1 MSVSAFYLRELLLV
15 GVLAVLAFALL
26 RKPERIALCEKM
38 LNDRGALAFAAMLSG
53 AITWYVWGSLTDV
66 PNIHDEASY
75 LLQAKLFASGH
86 WTRPAAPIPA
96 FFEQFHVFVDP
107 VIASKYPPGH
117 SLLLVPGVWLGLPGL
132 VPMLLVAASG
142 ALVFALARR
151 LTNPW
156 IGLLTF
162 LLWAFGKTELRFH
175 SGYLSENTTGL
186 CWLLGFWALLEFRER
201 REGKWLSV
209 LAACIAWGAIT
220 RPLTMVAYAIPVAVV
235 VLWIVRQH
243 RAWRTVIPAMALGTA
258 IIGVVFVSNARVT
271 GHWRTMPWNLW
282 SEEYMPWD
290 APGFGLDSAPPRRT
304 LPPDMVA
311 FTKQFAEYHRA
322 HTLDNLPHHAWER
335 LSEISEASLGSWR
348 RPDVRTLLAP
358 FALIGL
364 VLLAWGT
371 PVREGRVA
379 LACAFAL
386 FGSYLSYAHPASW
399 TLYYLECSWLLP
411 FAASLG
417 LWTVITFLARRR
429 WTLDMT
435 LIRGLS
441 PVAAMASSAMIAA
454 MALYALP
461 RAESAKEYENLSHR
475 TLRSWRA
482 FLGAQI
488 PASQRAIVFVR
499 YAPWHYVHESFI
511 ANEPDLDRAHLWL
524 VYDRG
529 TEDARLAALA
539 PDRATYLFDE
549 QTHSL
554 TALAP
559 TLARR

>member
-1 MSVSAFYLRELLLV
+1 MSVLDYYLRELLLV
-15 GVLAVLAFALL
+15 GVLVALAYALL
-26 RKPERIALCEKM
+26 RKPERIAFCERM
-38 LNDRGALAFAAMLSG
+38 LNGRAPVVFAAILSG
-53 AITWYVWGSLTDV
+53 MVTWYVWGSLNDV

-96 FFEQFHVFVDP
+96 FFEQFHIFVDP

-117 SLLLVPGVWLGLPGL
+117 SLLLVPGVWLGMPGL

-156 IGLLTF
+156 VAILTF
-162 LLWAFGKTELRFH
+162 FIWSLGTTELRFH

-201 REGKWLSV
+201 REAKWVAV
-209 LAACIAWGAIT
+209 LAACVAWGAIT
-220 RPLTMVAYAIPVAVV
+220 RPLTMVAYAIPVGIV

-243 RAWRTVIPAMALGTA
+243 RAWRTMVPALVVGAA
-258 IIGVVFVSNARVT
+258 IVGIVLVSNAKVT
-271 GHWRTMPWNLW
+271 GNWRTMPWNLW

-290 APGFGLDSAPPRRT
+290 VPGFGLDSAPPKRA

-311 FTKQFAEYHRA
+311 FTAQFAEYHRS
-322 HTLDNLPHHAWER
+322 HTMDNLPRESWDR
-335 LSEISEASLGSWR
+335 VSEIAKASLGSWR

-358 FALIGL
+358 FALFGL
-364 VLLAWGT
+364 VLLVWGR
-371 PVREGRVA
+371 PVREGPVA
-379 LACAFAL
+379 LACALAL
-386 FGSYLSYAHPASW
+386 VVSYLSYAHPANW
-399 TLYYLECSWLLP
+399 TLYYLECSWLVP

-417 LWTVITFLARRR
+417 LWSVITWVARRR
-429 WTLDMT
+429 WSDN
-435 LIRGLS
+435 
-441 PVAAMASSAMIAA
+441 AAMVRGRSPAAAIVSAGMIAA
-454 MALYALP
+454 LVLYAGP
-461 RAESAKEYENLSHR
+461 RAASAKDYESMSHR
-475 TLRSWRA
+475 TLRGWRA
-482 FLGAQI
+482 FLDRQI
-488 PASQRAIVFVR
+488 PASQRAIVFIR
-499 YAPWHYVHESFI
+499 YTPQHYVHESLI
-511 ANEPDLDRAHLWL
+511 ANDPDLAHAHVWL

-529 TEDARLAALA
+529 AENARLAALA

-549 QTHSL
+549 KSHTL
-554 TALAP
+554 TGLAP